1 MRLVAVLVL
10 AVIMAG
16 CGGGDDGAA
25 PAPVVPTPTATS
37 FANVDAL
44 QQAAVAAGFECPTW
58 KRDNAVKIAASS
70 GTCGDSAVLSVYA
83 TDEALKATVETVART
98 NLTIRENGTPTRK
111 FLVGPNW
118 IINAPEAEKL
128 VGALGGSLVD

>member
-1 MRLVAVLVL
+1 MRLVGVAVLAL
-10 AVIMAG
+10 AMSG
-16 CGGGDDGAA
+16 CGGGDESA
-25 PAPVVPTPTATS
+25 PAPVAPTTPTATS
-37 FANVDAL
+37 YANVDAL
-44 QQAAVAAGFECPTW
+44 QQAAVAAGFVCPTW
-58 KRDNAVKIAASS
+58 KRDDAVKVAASS

-83 TDEALKATVETVART
+83 TDEALKRTVDQVART

-118 IINAPEAEKL
+118 IINAPDAEKL